1 MYLHLCSI
9 LPAPKRGIV
18 VCHKTKEQPD
28 CFMNLNRLCG
38 TGANPLRAL
47 GWSCFTETGFG
58 SNASAQGEEA
68 EISVQESTWQRAL
81 QRWSYLPLPK
91 CIVFISSLIEARGGG
106 GGSING
112 PRFSELS
119 LSSPQ
124 TVFCCSW
131 LEQVSGPAAK
141 PYSVKWRRNYEKWFG
156 LRDLWS
162 HIHESILVS
171 FHIA

>member
-106 GGSING
+106 G
-112 PRFSELS
+112 
-119 LSSPQ
+119 Q
-124 TVFCCSW
+124 H
-131 LEQVSGPAAK
+131 Q
-141 PYSVKWRRNYEKWFG
+141 
-156 LRDLWS
+156 WS
-162 HIHESILVS
+162 
-171 FHIA
+171 